1 VGIRTLRCGH
11 WQAALFLDAK
21 QLVEEPGLAMNVV
34 FDIFRGT
41 TRANGIWLESVEG
54 LSNSK
59 DRMHKIAAQKPGCY
73 FVFASHDQSIRART
87 ETKGSG
93 GGTVGSAYSR

>member
-1 VGIRTLRCGH
+1 MQPT
-11 WQAALFLDAK
+11 
-21 QLVEEPGLAMNVV
+21 

-41 TRANGIWLESVEG
+41 TKADGVWLESVEG

-59 DRMHKIAAQKPGCY
+59 DRMHRIAVENPGCY

-87 ETKGSG
+87 ETKDKDGDAG
-93 GGTVGSAYSR
+93 GPAYSRRFE